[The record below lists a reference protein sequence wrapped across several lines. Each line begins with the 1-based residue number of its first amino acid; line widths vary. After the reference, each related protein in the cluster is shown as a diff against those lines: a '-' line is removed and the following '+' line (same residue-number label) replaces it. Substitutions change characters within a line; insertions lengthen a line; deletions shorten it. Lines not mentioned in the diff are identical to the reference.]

1 MRRRPQSRNES
12 HETGNDLLVAPGG
25 RADSNDVPPVDR
37 DLDLHRC
44 PRARRRGHSGFT
56 LIELMIVVAIIG
68 ILAAVAIPAYQNYT
82 KRARVAKA
90 MVKLGDFRSR
100 AMEYMATNG
109 KFPDSEQILGVGQ
122 WFEHETT
129 DLVSVDINF
138 QGNNSDPDNVIE
150 ILAEFKSTVQAGGYL
165 SLRGVRDASG
175 NVAWTC
181 GQTSMDNL
189 PNKWLP
195 ANCRR

>member
-1 MRRRPQSRNES
+1 VRAGNDRLDSERAAADIVSVSPIARNSRLQGRSPARGRRR
-12 HETGNDLLVAPGG
+12 
-25 RADSNDVPPVDR
+25 
-37 DLDLHRC
+37 
-44 PRARRRGHSGFT
+44 SGFT

-82 KRARVAKA
+82 KRTRVAKA
-90 MVKLGDFRSR
+90 LVKLGDFRSR

-109 KFPDSEQILGVGQ
+109 RFPPTEQNLGIGQ
-122 WFEHETT
+122 WTDHETT
-129 DLVSVDINF
+129 DLVSVDINVGPT
-138 QGNNSDPDNVIE
+138 GNPDPDNVIE
-150 ILAEFKSTVQAGGYL
+150 IYGRFKSTVQTGGYL

-181 GQTSMDNL
+181 GQGSLDNL
-189 PNKWLP
+189 PNKLLP